1 MGKGAQKQ
9 AKSMGMMKLPKYT
22 FYCQPAGIKRKFS
35 TTTPRFV
42 YVINDWV
49 ASFDPSCQRDDAG
62 SARTVWSYILAPQGG
77 AYIEVTSKIAGFSAM
92 SADNYVSQVD
102 VYTENVDIV
111 KNVVKILNDQ
121 WPDGMFNHIDLK
133 KIEKKFN
140 VKGNEVVDAINQFL
154 Q

>member
-1 MGKGAQKQ
+1 MGRATQKQ

-22 FYCQPAGIKRKFS
+22 FFCQPAGIKRKFS

-42 YVINDWV
+42 YTINDWIL
-49 ASFDPSCQRDDAG
+49 SFDQSCQRDDTG
-62 SARTVWSYILAPQGG
+62 SARVVWSFILAPQAG

-102 VYTENVDIV
+102 VYTENADIV
-111 KNVVKILNDQ
+111 KGVVKILNDQ
-121 WPDGMFNHIDLK
+121 WSDGMFNHIDLK
-133 KIEKKFN
+133 KIEKKFK
-140 VKGNEVVDAINQFL
+140 VKGDEVVNAINQFL